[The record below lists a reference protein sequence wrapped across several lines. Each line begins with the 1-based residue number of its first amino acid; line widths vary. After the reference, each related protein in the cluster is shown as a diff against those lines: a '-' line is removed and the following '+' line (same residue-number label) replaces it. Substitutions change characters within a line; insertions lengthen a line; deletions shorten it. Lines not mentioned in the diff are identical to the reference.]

1 MSETLTSM
9 YIPNVRN
16 CISKEKV
23 SNPPQYHLKSLIL
36 GNLQKSFQKSDKLI
50 FFFCKNLKRNLN
62 SEQMAL
68 KLFQVPKTVAPLI
81 VPWVKL
87 KYVIKSIRTIVL
99 FSIFPFKVKMFTKFK
114 SKFIR
119 ICVDINEEKARIW
132 AEKTCWVIQSHE
144 IVVVLLLTDLLLLK
158 LQVFDGTNVQRSFRR
173 WKL

>member
-81 VPWVKL
+81 VP
-87 KYVIKSIRTIVL
+87 
-99 FSIFPFKVKMFTKFK
+99 
-114 SKFIR
+114 
-119 ICVDINEEKARIW
+119 
-132 AEKTCWVIQSHE
+132 
-144 IVVVLLLTDLLLLK
+144 
-158 LQVFDGTNVQRSFRR
+158 
-173 WKL
+173 